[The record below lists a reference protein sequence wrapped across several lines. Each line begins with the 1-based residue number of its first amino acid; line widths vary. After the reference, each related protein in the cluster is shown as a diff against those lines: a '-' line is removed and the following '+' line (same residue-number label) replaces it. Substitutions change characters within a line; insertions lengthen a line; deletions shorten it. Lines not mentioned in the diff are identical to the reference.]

1 LSIVVY
7 GREDCG
13 YCKLAKQLLEQK
25 EIPFEYVSLETAE
38 QQADLLEF
46 VSPLIRSVPVV
57 VINGKWIPGGYE
69 ELAKIVREDEKF
81 TTLRQ
86 IFDIDNLLRGDKPIT
101 VEFMKADGTIRVLKG
116 TLHPDYLPVV
126 DLSLG
131 EIIKGTKAPKSL
143 NARLVTVF
151 DVEANDWRSFNID
164 TVISVTK

>member
-1 LSIVVY
+1 MSIVVY

-13 YCKLAKQLLEQK
+13 YCKLAKNLLEQK
-25 EIPFEYVSLETAE
+25 EIPFEYVSLETPE

-69 ELAKIVREDEKF
+69 ELAKLVSAEEKF
-81 TTLRQ
+81 RTLREKH
-86 IFDIDNLLRGDKPIT
+86 DIDNVLRSEEPVT

-116 TLHPDYLPVV
+116 TLHPKFLPVV
-126 DLSLG
+126 NIGLG
-131 EIIKGTKAPKSL
+131 EVTKAPKSL